1 MEPERPRGE
10 DEELTR
16 RDKRKK
22 VAKTAQPLVRAET
35 SLEIN
40 PVFKVTGRNRDAT
53 PYVYERVV
61 QAEDGLE
68 LRKIWK
74 VVPSGE
80 YGAPGGKD
88 QDVFVAV
95 LELLERRG
103 GMPADGEIETSLN
116 ELLGILGK
124 ADSGKNYRELKE
136 SLLRVHHT
144 GIESRDAF
152 FSKETE
158 SYVTDGF
165 EIWKVKIVESKRKA
179 DGRTV
184 TRVKIKFHD
193 LFIRSFMAHYLKG
206 LDTEFYWT
214 LHSYLSKRLYRLIDQ
229 MRGAEVA
236 WDEDLFELQKQ
247 LPLTGYRYVSKIKQV
262 LDPAHRELQETGF
275 LADVWYDED
284 DHVYYRVSE
293 AFARRRAAF
302 ELSGNPEEFIAIE
315 RLLSEGVRGDVARDL
330 VAKHGAK
337 RCLRYAEALPFQ
349 AGIRNRAGWLKKAIE
364 EVYELPELRSLPG
377 RREQPPSTT
386 SQGRREGYGWFFD
399 NSSAPTDGGSERA
412 DDESSSTEEGLPDTT
427 AEVAWRS
434 MVDRFLDTRDHPVD
448 AAWFDHYSGYSL
460 RNGVLVV
467 RTPHR
472 AAADAII
479 ERFGEEFGA
488 LWRNLVGEDAR
499 IFVGSPDECAKAV
512 TYLQR
517 SGSKASS
524 SEGGRRRRESYEWLF
539 GE

>member
-1 MEPERPRGE
+1 
-10 DEELTR
+10 LTR

-22 VAKTAQPLVRAET
+22 AAKLAQPFVSAET
-35 SLEIN
+35 NLEIN

-53 PYVYERVV
+53 PYVYEKIV

-68 LRKIWK
+68 LKKVWK

-103 GMPADGEIETSLN
+103 GMPADGEIETSPN

-136 SLLRVHHT
+136 SLLRIHHT

-165 EIWKVKIVESKRKA
+165 EIWKVKIIENKRKA
-179 DGRTV
+179 DGRTAS
-184 TRVKIKFHD
+184 RVKIQFHD

-206 LDTEFYWT
+206 LDTQFYWT
-214 LHSYLSKRLYRLIDQ
+214 LNSYLSKRLYRLIDQ
-229 MRGAEVA
+229 MRGADLE

-247 LPLTGYRYVSKIKQV
+247 LPLAGYQYVSKIKQV
-262 LDPAHRELQETGF
+262 LDPAHGELREKGF
-275 LADVWYDED
+275 LEDVRYDED
-284 DHVYYRVSE
+284 DRVYYRVLE

-302 ELSGNPEEFIAIE
+302 ELSGNPAEFIAIE

-337 RCLRYAEALPFQ
+337 RCLRCADALPFQ
-349 AGIRNRAGWLKKAIE
+349 SGIRNPAGWLRRAIE
-364 EVYELPELRSLPG
+364 EGFELPN
-377 RREQPPSTT
+377 T
-386 SQGRREGYGWFFD
+386 
-399 NSSAPTDGGSERA
+399 
-412 DDESSSTEEGLPDTT
+412 
-427 AEVAWRS
+427 
-434 MVDRFLDTRDHPVD
+434 
-448 AAWFDHYSGYSL
+448 SL
-460 RNGVLVV
+460 RQRHSARPVLSSEGHEES
-467 RTPHR
+467 RTLIGPDHVIAHEDEE
-472 AAADAII
+472 AAEGRQPEPVELPAPDPEAQQVW
-479 ERFGEEFGA
+479 A
-488 LWRNLVGEDAR
+488 NLVEDLVALR
-499 IFVGSPDECAKAV
+499 
-512 TYLQR
+512 
-517 SGSKASS
+517 GSKALPPWFEQF
-524 SEGGRRRRESYEWLF
+524 EGGQLEGSTLTVVVPNSYAANHLNENF
-539 GE
+539 GEDLVHLWRERSGEEGAVVQVAMDLSSGIRAQLYVDA